1 MYPFVCNLG
10 LIQIPIPDP
19 PVDFVADNLESYAS
33 VEFDDDA
40 AVSDIDSINVALS
53 DLSVTTTGAVWD
65 PEEAEEYKMF
75 IEQAKEAAKEGE
87 QESKMRRKRFF
98 KWLESAGRSM

>member
-1 MYPFVCNLG
+1 M
-10 LIQIPIPDP
+10 
-19 PVDFVADNLESYAS
+19 
-33 VEFDDDA
+33 EFDDDA
-40 AVSDIDSINVALS
+40 AVSDIDSIKVALS

-87 QESKMRRKRFF
+87 QESEIRRKRLF
-98 KWLESAGRSM
+98 KWLKSIYRVRR